1 MGSAIPVGALTCC
14 RDRPVAGCGLVVV
27 GSAVNVLIDLLKL
40 AEQAGESDQQIAQA
54 REAAAQPASGGANA

>member
-1 MGSAIPVGALTCC
+1 
-14 RDRPVAGCGLVVV
+14 
-27 GSAVNVLIDLLKL
+27 VNVLIDLLKL